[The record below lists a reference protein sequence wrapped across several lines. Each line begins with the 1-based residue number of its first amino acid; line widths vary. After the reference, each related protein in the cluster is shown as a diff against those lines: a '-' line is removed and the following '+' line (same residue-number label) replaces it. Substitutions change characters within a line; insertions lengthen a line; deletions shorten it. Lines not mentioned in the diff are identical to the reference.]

1 MSQSS
6 IISTKTF
13 FMAFP
18 EDEGAVMLLF
28 PIFVESNKKVL
39 LSNVFPTRRA
49 LVRKNLKVYVGKIS
63 KKQ

>member
-1 MSQSS
+1 
-6 IISTKTF
+6 
-13 FMAFP
+13 MAFP
-18 EDEGAVMLLF
+18 DDGWAVMLLF